1 MTSSA
6 VVNRYANALV
16 DIVVGQ
22 SAGIDPARA
31 LSQLRDFEAAVKSAP
46 QLATILAS
54 PAVSAARKRLVIRK
68 VGEALG
74 LERIILNFLLVLSD
88 HRRANALTEM
98 IEAFDVLVDERLG
111 LVHANVVSATELT
124 AEQRGRLEAELGAI
138 ASSRVRMKFSIDPE
152 LIGGVTARVGSKV
165 YDGSVRG
172 RLAKLRQRLAL
183 TF

>member
-16 DIVVGQ
+16 DIVVG
-22 SAGIDPARA
+22 SSSGIAPALA
-31 LSQLRDFEAAVKSAP
+31 VSQLRSFEVALRTSPELGTV
-46 QLATILAS
+46 LAS
-54 PAVSAARKRLVIRK
+54 PAVSATRKRAVIRR

-88 HRRANALTEM
+88 HHRAGALAEM
-98 IEAFDVLVDERLG
+98 IQAFEVLVDERLG
-111 LVHANVVSATELT
+111 FLHAEVTSATELT
-124 AEQRGRLEAELGAI
+124 AEQRDRLAAEMSTLA
-138 ASSRVRMKFSIDPE
+138 ASQVRMKFVVDPE

-172 RLAKLRQRLAL
+172 QFATLKRRLVLNQ
-183 TF
+183 